1 MRKEENDSTNGGK
14 KEALES
20 VSPLPECNDHP
31 EGGVPREELEEGEAS
46 QQDATVHELEKV
58 NALMNAVLEAYQS
71 IDGRVRFLVR
81 VTEWAKNFLRKFF
94 RKDILSDFPE
104 EDTASPSSIRM
115 AQDAQSALAFPPE
128 KQVRFEDCW
137 HFLYA
142 YVRNAEKLDAFFTT
156 LRACQTEKEIVQTI
170 KLLKTEFPRLRESE
184 ILRHREGIEKLC
196 TLLDNPFVAPQKV
209 KDIKRKVEYKSK
221 KAGKEKDISKNK

>member
-1 MRKEENDSTNGGK
+1 MKKSENKDKKGGNKGTK
-14 KEALES
+14 KPATPLLERQDYPDRDIL
-20 VSPLPECNDHP
+20 VEKLN
-31 EGGVPREELEEGEAS
+31 ELKNY
-46 QQDATVHELEKV
+46 V
-58 NALMNAVLEAYQS
+58 VLEFEKIEVQENTQLEVNRSCERKA
-71 IDGRVRFLVR
+71 RFLVR

-170 KLLKTEFPRLRESE
+170 KLLKTEFPRLRECE